1 MLMKNKKIRC
11 YVYIRVSTTM
21 QVGDY
26 SLDAQRDKLR
36 KYAEYQNMEIVQEF
50 AMKENPAKV

>member
-1 MLMKNKKIRC
+1 MKNKKVRC

-21 QVGDY
+21 QVDGY

-36 KYAEYQNMEIVQEF
+36 KYAE
-50 AMKENPAKV
+50 ENPAKVLKADRNFNGC

>member
-1 MLMKNKKIRC
+1 MVGTDDKNMLGQQKAVINEVIAMKNKKIRC

-21 QVGDY
+21 QVDGY

-36 KYAEYQNMEIVQEF
+36 
-50 AMKENPAKV
+50 